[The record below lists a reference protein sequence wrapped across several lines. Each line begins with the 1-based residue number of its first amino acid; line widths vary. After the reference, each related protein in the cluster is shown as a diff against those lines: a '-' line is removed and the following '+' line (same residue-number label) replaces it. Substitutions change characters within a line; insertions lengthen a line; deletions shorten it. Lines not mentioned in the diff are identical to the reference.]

1 MGKRH
6 NRPVCNCRK
15 FNLFQPGVRPTFLFY
30 HNTRQNARIFCKG
43 WGFCAYRLSVLYM
56 AIYITLPR
64 FFRNG
69 AYMLVKPVPY
79 KIPWRECE
87 PRASHFQGGLIFP
100 EFPTSKRKPKFTH
113 SPKSSSFRNLSSN
126 GVRWKFRERYMPQLQ
141 SLKIYANKNLSRS
154 LAHMMRIYARPT
166 FALYSIRWV
175 LAHFTTESSTTS
187 CEPAS
192 KLL

>member
-6 NRPVCNCRK
+6 NRPVFNCKR
-15 FNLFQPGVRPTFLFY
+15 FNLFRSGVRPTFLFY
-30 HNTRQNARIFCKG
+30 HNARQNARIFCKG
-43 WGFCAYRLSVLYM
+43 WNFCAYRLSVLYM

-100 EFPTSKRKPKFTH
+100 EFPTSKRKPQFKH
-113 SPKSSSFRNLSSN
+113 CPKSSSFRNLSSN
-126 GVRWKFRERYMPQLQ
+126 EVRYKFREREKVKITVPQ
-141 SLKIYANKNLSRS
+141 SLMLQKSKSVTCVYD
-154 LAHMMRIYARPT
+154 AHMCATDFRT
-166 FALYSIRWV
+166 LFD
-175 LAHFTTESSTTS
+175 
-187 CEPAS
+187 
-192 KLL
+192 